1 MTELDARTRL
11 WMAGKLTLENPEARS
26 VFHLATAALAE
37 QDAEI
42 TRLKDELAARE
53 DRAVLHATG
62 AQCERIISDGTAD
75 DERPGTLLRSTDDT
89 RTWERTAAGWQLR

>member
-1 MTELDARTRL
+1 MTELDARTLLHLSRDVL
-11 WMAGKLTLENPEARS
+11 RGNAGARD
-26 VFHLATAALAE
+26 VYNLAVAVIAE

-42 TRLKDELAARE
+42 ARLKDELAARE

-62 AQCERIISDGTAD
+62 AQCEKIIADGIAD
-75 DERPGTLLRSTDDT
+75 DEKPGTLLRSTDDT